1 MEMKYKPK
9 ISVIVPAYN
18 QEKYL
23 GRCLRSLL
31 DQTLEIKDYEIIVIN
46 DGSKD
51 KTNFVTDLFKDEIKV
66 IKNRS
71 NKGLPHSI
79 NQGIL
84 AAKGRYVVRVDSDD
98 YVNKEFLNIPYNFLS
113 SNPEIDAVS
122 CDYFLVDEKEI
133 ILSRENSE
141 KNPVGCGI
149 MFRVEHLL
157 ELGLYDNSFLVHE
170 DKDLRYRFLKKYKI
184 FRIPLPLYRYRKH
197 NNNITNNRAKMK
209 SHLKRLK
216 QKHKVKKI

>member
-1 MEMKYKPK
+1 MKMKYKPK

-71 NKGLPHSI
+71 NRGLPYSI

-141 KNPVGCGI
+141 KT
-149 MFRVEHLL
+149 R
-157 ELGLYDNSFLVHE
+157 
-170 DKDLRYRFLKKYKI
+170 
-184 FRIPLPLYRYRKH
+184 
-197 NNNITNNRAKMK
+197 
-209 SHLKRLK
+209 
-216 QKHKVKKI
+216 

>member
-1 MEMKYKPK
+1 MKHKPK
-9 ISVIVPAYN
+9 ISVIVPTFN

-31 DQTLEIKDYEIIVIN
+31 DQTLENKDYEIIVIN
-46 DGSKD
+46 DGSND
-51 KTNFVTDLFKDEIKV
+51 KTNFVTELFKDEIKV
-66 IKNRS
+66 IKNRV
-71 NKGLPHSI
+71 NKGLPYAI
-79 NQGIL
+79 NKGIL
-84 AAKGRYVVRVDSDD
+84 AARGRYIVRVDSDD

-122 CDYFLVDEKEI
+122 CDYFLVDEKEV
-133 ILSRENSE
+133 ILKRENSE
-141 KNPVGCGI
+141 KKPVGCGI

-157 ELGLYDNSFLVHE
+157 ELGLYDKTFLVHE

-197 NNNITNNRAKMK
+197 NSNITNNRAKMK
-209 SHLKRLK
+209 SHLKKLK